1 MDENLDENQDEVKQ
15 LEAEKA
21 RLLEEAMEELR
32 KEHHSQDQVLDM
44 AKRLAQ
50 LKGQDPDKGT
60 SHTKILVYIL
70 LNFLFFPHFLIR
82 ISENSSIRGRS
93 HCCFCYAFLVTME
106 DFQHPDSDEETE
118 EEAVMR
124 VLKQVWDLMQKSSYF
139 NLDYNKSYLVNPLL
153 LTAYHTL
160 KDDSEATWTRSA
172 GHKGLLFSHFN
183 NL

>member
-1 MDENLDENQDEVKQ
+1 MNPSAGVDSRMNDLNKGEGGTLDENLDENQDEVKQ

-70 LNFLFFPHFLIR
+70 RNFIFFLIR

-93 HCCFCYAFLVTME
+93 HCCFCYVIFSYYGGLPASWQWWG
-106 DFQHPDSDEETE
+106 DWRRSCDESFKT
-118 EEAVMR
+118 
-124 VLKQVWDLMQKSSYF
+124 
-139 NLDYNKSYLVNPLL
+139 
-153 LTAYHTL
+153 
-160 KDDSEATWTRSA
+160 
-172 GHKGLLFSHFN
+172 GLGLNAKKFI
-183 NL
+183 L